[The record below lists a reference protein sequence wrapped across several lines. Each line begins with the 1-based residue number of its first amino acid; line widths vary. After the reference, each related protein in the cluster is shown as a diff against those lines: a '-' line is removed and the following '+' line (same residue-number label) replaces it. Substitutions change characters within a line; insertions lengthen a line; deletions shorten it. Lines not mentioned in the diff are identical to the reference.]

1 MPSPD
6 KLSLQKLYNCKCP
19 DCGGNNI
26 HSSATDVNIERLSLS
41 QTESDDLQKAF
52 NKAARWI
59 FKQKKSEIQPD
70 DLNDQAV
77 QPLLNSINSVLQGGF
92 NKGIEHR
99 VPYIMKR
106 DLRENI
112 YVFSGAKTY
121 AELKEL
127 SGLLLDGDGNIKPFY
142 KFWQEVQ
149 SIHTDYNKNYLEA
162 EYIFATQSAQMASK
176 WNEYEQDGDR
186 YFLQYRTAN
195 DDRVRESH
203 WLLHD
208 TTLPPSDPFWEKYFP
223 PNGWR
228 CRCRTVQVLKSRY
241 QQSDSTQAQSLGAK
255 ATTDANEIF
264 RFNPGKEKVVF
275 PAHHPYLK
283 NLNQPEK
290 ETIKKKA
297 QETNQVQTKDDV
309 VSVISEINKE
319 KKWFERGF
327 NKLEVTRK
335 GGVNGATDM
344 DGKIWLTKERMEK
357 TISGINKLQKGEE
370 LSKDEADAL
379 ATFWHEV
386 THNRNKL
393 GNMRMD
399 KMQTRYMEQAN
410 EFVARRTLPDF
421 YDSFGSKIQHPEFI
435 TNRTS
440 TGYNTMVN
448 NYSKIVEKT
457 GLDID
462 KVTEKV
468 KDSLFNKAY
477 TDQRQGLKDAL
488 DGAKKSDGST
498 LTKSEIDKLLMGSHR
513 KTEAEFEKYLDDVIR

>member
-6 KLSLQKLYNCKCP
+6 KLSLHQLYDCKCP
-19 DCGGNNI
+19 NCGG
-26 HSSATDVNIERLSLS
+26 NIERLSLS

-59 FKQKKSEIQPD
+59 FKQKKSEIQSD
-70 DLNDQAV
+70 ALNDQAV
-77 QPLLNSINSVLQGGF
+77 QPLLNAINSVLQDGF

-127 SGLLLDGDGNIKPFY
+127 SGLLLNGDGTIKPFY
-142 KFWQEVQ
+142 KFWKEVQ

-176 WNEYEQDGDR
+176 WNEFEADGDR
-186 YFLQYRTAN
+186 YNLQYRTAY
-195 DDRVRESH
+195 DDRVRDSH
-203 WLLHD
+203 RLLHD
-208 TTLPPSDPFWEKYFP
+208 ITLPPSDPFWENYFP

-228 CRCRTVQVLKSRY
+228 CRCTAVQVRKIKY
-241 QQSDSTQAQSLGAK
+241 PESDSRQSVQLGTE
-255 ATTDANEIF
+255 ATEGRNNIF
-264 RFNPGKEKVVF
+264 RFNPGKQHVIF
-275 PAHHPYLK
+275 PEHHPYLK
-283 NLNQPEK
+283 NLNKPEK
-290 ETIKKKA
+290 EVIKKKA
-297 QETNQVQTKDDV
+297 QDANRVLTKDDV
-309 VSVISEINKE
+309 VSVISEIDKE
-319 KKWFERGF
+319 KNWFARGF
-327 NKLEVTRK
+327 SKLDVTK
-335 GGVNGATDM
+335 KAGVNGSTDM
-344 DGKIWLTKERMEK
+344 NGRIWLTQDRMEK

-370 LSKDEADAL
+370 ISKDEADAL

-393 GNMRMD
+393 GIMPMD

-410 EFVARRTLPDF
+410 EFVARRTLSDL
-421 YDSFGSKIQHPEFI
+421 YDSFGSKLQHPEFM

-440 TGYNTMVN
+440 TGYNSMVN
-448 NYSKIVEKT
+448 NYSKIIEKT

-468 KDSLFNKAY
+468 KDSLFNNKY

-488 DGAKKSDGST
+488 EGAKKTDGST
-498 LTKSEIDKLLMGSHR
+498 LTKSEIEKLLMGSHR
-513 KTEAEFEKYLDDVIR
+513 KTETEFEKYLDDIIR